1 MALSD
6 AEVARYAR
14 QLILPGF
21 GPLAQEFLRAA
32 RVHVVGAG
40 DVAGP
45 ALLYLAAAGIGT
57 LYVDDGADVSPEDT
71 AAWLYGA
78 EQVGQPRIFA
88 AVEAVRAAAGG
99 GEPLLQVPGER
110 RLPGAVHAGDPEDE
124 AGLRLRVHSVPPG
137 GRSVLGEW
145 PAV

>member
-6 AEVARYAR
+6 AETARYAR

-32 RVHVVGAG
+32 RVQVVGAG

-45 ALLYLAAAGIGT
+45 ALLYLAAAGVGT
-57 LYVDDGADVSPEDT
+57 IYVDDGADVAPEDA

-78 EQVGQPRIFA
+78 DQVGQPRLFA
-88 AVEAVRAAAGG
+88 AVGSAPVAYPRARPNAVAPRSASTAAKSRG
-99 GEPLLQVPGER
+99 
-110 RLPGAVHAGDPEDE
+110 
-124 AGLRLRVHSVPPG
+124 
-137 GRSVLGEW
+137 W
-145 PAV
+145 PTWSAP